1 MHGTTVI
8 CVRHRGR
15 AAMGGDGQVTL
26 GDIVI
31 KSTAKKIRG
40 NGRRRRS
47 CRFCRCDGRRFHP
60 IGAVL
65 SNAGRHKTASCCAPP
80 KTSPATGAPTACCGG
95 WEGHADT
102 RRPPTHPHPNRQRR
116 CPDAGRIR
124 WRPSAAA
131 AAYAQAAALAMINHG
146 SAEMTAAD
154 IVRESLKIAAD
165 TCIYTNHHIALKEI
179 DADL

>member
-31 KSTAKKIRG
+31 KSTAKKIREMG
-40 NGRRRRS
+40 
-47 CRFCRCDGRRFHP
+47 D
-60 IGAVL
+60 GAVL
-65 SNAGRHKTASCCAPP
+65 AGFAGATADAF
-80 KTSPATGAPTACCGG
+80 TLLERFEQR
-95 WEGHADT
+95 WET
-102 RRPPTHPHPNRQRR
+102 QNRQLLRAAEDLARDWRTDRVLRR
-116 CPDAGRIR
+116 LEAMLTLADRQHTLILTGNGDVLMPEN
-124 WRPSAAA
+124 PVAAIGSG